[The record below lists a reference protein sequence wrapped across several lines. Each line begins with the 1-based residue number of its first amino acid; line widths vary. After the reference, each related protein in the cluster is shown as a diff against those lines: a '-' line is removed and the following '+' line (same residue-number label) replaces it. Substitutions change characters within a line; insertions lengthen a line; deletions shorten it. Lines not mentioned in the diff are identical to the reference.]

1 MIIILAAAIGSCRSK
16 KEVIM
21 TPEKDIE
28 TVYICIEE
36 IEISIPEENEIIEIP
51 EIILP
56 DPAEELRKKDS
67 IDRAIHIQDS
77 LKFRK
82 SVKKINGGYNGF
94 QDRWER
100 YLRAKDV
107 LKSGE

>member
-1 MIIILAAAIGSCRSK
+1 MIIMLATVVCGCRAK
-16 KEVIM
+16 KDVIM
-21 TPEKDIE
+21 TPEKDID

-36 IEISIPEENEIIEIP
+36 IEISVPEEKEIIEIP
-51 EIILP
+51 EIVLP

-100 YLRAKDV
+100 YLRAKEV
-107 LKSGE
+107 LKSVE